1 MNEDIYFGTLDVDG
15 DIIQEVY
22 DRLGIGKETIIE
34 EVSGSVP
41 LKQAPW
47 LAGEGDMKTTTTGN
61 TLTGRLVVVT
71 EAILVGLRDKEVFV
85 VAHADGTV
93 DITGHGLGFKPL
105 TDEAFDRVVKRQ
117 EFRDITYINKDGL
130 VVEFHNVD
138 GVINIKKI
146 PLCVKSK
153 VVNKYNKPRIK
164 VKIQG
169 VSQNLAPFI
178 DAGFG
183 VNNLVDL
190 SIFDP
195 TTLQTHHI
203 NGVQSDDRPE
213 NLITLPSFVHYKLHK
228 NSINRDKELLYDEE
242 AYIGRCIAQLTKERR
257 DEVLLNLKEFEL
269 FCSGL
274 GLTYPHRSKLHK
286 ARHMMVK
293 AFDTTEDN
301 HLEVVYDKDFA
312 NKVLNLQ
319 YQYYKGKK
327 LVEAIEEGNNVEEV
341 VTTVY

>member
-1 MNEDIYFGTLDVDG
+1 MNEVIYFGTLDDESK
-15 DIIQEVY
+15 QEVLRLNDLIGE
-22 DRLGIGKETIIE
+22 DRSYIIE

-61 TLTGRLVVVT
+61 TLTGKVVVVK
-71 EAILVGLRDKEVFV
+71 EAILVGLRNTEVFV
-85 VAHADGTV
+85 VEHVDGTV
-93 DITGHGLGFKPL
+93 DITGHGLGFRPL
-105 TDEAFDRVVKRQ
+105 TDEVFDRVVRRQ

-130 VVEFHNVD
+130 VVEFHTVD
-138 GVINIKKI
+138 GVIHIKKI

-153 VVNKYNKPRIK
+153 VVNKHNKPRIK

-183 VNNLVDL
+183 VNNLMDL

-242 AYIGRCIAQLTKERR
+242 AYIGRCLSQVAKERR

-274 GLTYPHRSKLHK
+274 GLTYSHREKLHK

-293 AFDTTEDN
+293 AFDTTDDN
-301 HLEVVYDKDFA
+301 HLEVVYDEEFA
-312 NKVLNLQ
+312 KKVLNLQ
-319 YQYYKGKK
+319 YEYYKGKK
-327 LVEAIEEGNNVEEV
+327 LVEALEDVIE
-341 VTTVY
+341 VTR